1 MSRGVY
7 FTIVRKL
14 DKSLTEHELEE
25 FRDKLM
31 KSRPSWDGEVSASS
45 IADWEGYTPEP
56 EKDDVWTHEPY
67 RDVVNMHT
75 GCMFAVTF
83 RAEFNSSA
91 LSIAEALRVFPYPTS
106 SSTDVVSSYTA
117 ASISEAL
124 RYLLSEDYSSTFE
137 EVMRNPFIDDLS
149 DMYTPYLDW
158 QAGEPP
164 ARRTF
169 MVKDERGM
177 LQRLL
182 TVFDA
187 YEECRGNDCPGESKH
202 LLLVTAWG

>member
-7 FTIVRKL
+7 FTIIRKL
-14 DKSLTEHELEE
+14 DKSLTKPELDE

-31 KSRPSWDGEVSASS
+31 KSRPNWDGEISTNSV
-45 IADWEGYTPEP
+45 ADWEGYTPEP

-91 LSIAEALRVFPYPTS
+91 LSVAEALQVFPYPTS

-137 EVMRNPFIDDLS
+137 EVMSNPFIEDLS

-169 MVKDERGM
+169 MVQTQQFFVQ
-177 LQRLL
+177 L
-182 TVFDA
+182 
-187 YEECRGNDCPGESKH
+187 
-202 LLLVTAWG
+202 